1 MSSRVIRVIAEPDT
15 QLAHDSLL
23 MTVFVGDTELFLASE
38 KGFPTREKF
47 EIDVVEDNGIGFVVP
62 FVQVEQVAHVCGRAK
77 RSRPLSFPESS
88 SSHQ

>member
-15 QLAHDSLL
+15 QLSHDSLL
-23 MTVFVGDTELFLASE
+23 MTVLVGDTEFFLASE
-38 KGFPTREKF
+38 KGLPAWEKL
-47 EIDVVEDNGIGFVVP
+47 EIDVVEDNGIGLVVP
-62 FVQVEQVAHVCGRAK
+62 FVQVEQVAHVCGSAK